1 MSAVTRRMRRA
12 NLRRVAETASS
23 AFGCSCATTDVKI
36 KGAAHV
42 EIRHDDGCPAIVG
55 RIVAVIPRQSGC
67 RR

>member
-12 NLRRVAETASS
+12 NLRRVAETASN

-36 KGAAHV
+36 KGAGWV
-42 EIRHDDGCPAIVG
+42 EIYHDDGCPAIVG
-55 RIVAVIPRQSGC
+55 RILAVVPKQSGC